1 MCNQNQHEFALTISV
16 YITPKSRS
24 SDVINDLRRICTEK
38 DELRRYEPVVQTT
51 KTPGKVDL
59 RINFHCNSLERAEDE
74 ADQIINLVLDSIK
87 SDLGDERFL
96 EGSNLLTYA

>member
-24 SDVINDLRRICTEK
+24 SVNDLRRICTEK

-51 KTPGKVDL
+51 KTPGKIDL

-87 SDLGDERFL
+87 SDLGDERFR